1 VPGEVTAASGS
12 ILAAFSRI
20 HAVTPGAVRF
30 EDTIA
35 ILGEERNTMRKI
47 TSAVV
52 LSAGLFAGL
61 ATVSA
66 QTPAPPPTSLSTPAA
81 SQAPAGQPTTPAS
94 LSIVGCLKDEKDVP
108 GLKPSVVE
116 RAGITEDYILVEVKA
131 APGSAVSGLA
141 LGTMYEIEGIAEAE
155 LKKHLGHQVEISG
168 RIDTTDGG
176 DRDRKDVPDFNA
188 TSLKM
193 LAATCPAK

>member
-1 VPGEVTAASGS
+1 
-12 ILAAFSRI
+12 
-20 HAVTPGAVRF
+20 
-30 EDTIA
+30 
-35 ILGEERNTMRKI
+35 MRKM

-52 LSAGLFAGL
+52 LAGALCAGF

-66 QTPAPPPTSLSTPAA
+66 QTPMPPPISLSTPAT
-81 SQAPAGQPTTPAS
+81 SQAPAGQATMPAA

-141 LGTMYEIEGIAEAE
+141 LGAMYEIEGIAEAE
-155 LKKHLGHQVEISG
+155 LKKHLGHQVEITG
-168 RIDTTDGG
+168 RIDTTDSG

-193 LAATCPAK
+193 IAATCPAK

>member
-1 VPGEVTAASGS
+1 
-12 ILAAFSRI
+12 
-20 HAVTPGAVRF
+20 
-30 EDTIA
+30 
-35 ILGEERNTMRKI
+35 MRHI

-52 LSAGLFAGL
+52 IAAGLVTGL

-66 QTPAPPPTSLSTPAA
+66 QTPTQAPPPTSLSTPAA
-81 SQAPAGQPTTPAS
+81 SQAPAGQPTTPAT

-108 GLKPSVVE
+108 GLKPNVAE
-116 RAGITEDYILVEVKA
+116 RAGITEDYILTEVKA
-131 APGSAVSGLA
+131 APASAVSGLA

-168 RIDTTDGG
+168 RITDAGG
-176 DRDRKDVPDFNA
+176 TRDRKDVPDFNA

-193 LAATCPAK
+193 IAATCPAK